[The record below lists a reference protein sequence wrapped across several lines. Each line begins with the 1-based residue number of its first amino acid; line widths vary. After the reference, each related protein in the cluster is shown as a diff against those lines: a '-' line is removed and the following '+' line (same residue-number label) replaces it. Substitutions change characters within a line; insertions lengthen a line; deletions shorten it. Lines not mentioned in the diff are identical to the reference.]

1 MRTAMRIAA
10 SLAIMAVCGTGLLFW
25 YQEYQQPILRSEVK
39 EPLYTVDSST
49 VAKAVADGKTMVEFG
64 PLPGSAFYAGAPA
77 FQQPEEAL
85 VWLKSNGKYD
95 QGWRVFELSGDF
107 TLDTHLV
114 RGLPY
119 TNKTLQISREVVLN
133 P

>member
-1 MRTAMRIAA
+1 MNTALRIAA
-10 SLAIMAVCGTGLLFW
+10 TLIMVAGCGTGLFFW
-25 YQEYQQPILRSEVK
+25 YQNYQQPTVRTEVT
-39 EPLYTVDSST
+39 EPLFTVDSSA
-49 VAKAVADGKTMVEFG
+49 VAKAVAEGKIMVEFG

-85 VWLKSNGKYD
+85 VWLKSNGKLEL
-95 QGWRVFELSGDF
+95 GWRVFELTGDF

-119 TNKTLQISREVVLN
+119 TNKTLKISREVALN